1 MGENVTSWTSGE
13 EDDDDEYSSSDDEQS
28 EDQWNYLKAQFFAK
42 FWPSNQH

>member
-13 EDDDDEYSSSDDEQS
+13 EDDDEYSSSDDEQS

-42 FWPSNQH
+42 FWSSNQH